1 MYVLSMYVN
10 NGLHTYTVLDV
21 INIHTRYNFV
31 QYWCQRCCSFAGVN
45 CQGCFSFLAPS
56 LEAGGFCP
64 AAHSTLSDTRTLIH
78 CLGSASPARRRYRW
92 IVKYSTRTST
102 STRSMNL
109 VLVRYLLPDSAA
121 CAAELLSAAYI

>member
-64 AAHSTLSDTRTLIH
+64 AAFYSVRYSYSYTAFRK
-78 CLGSASPARRRYRW
+78 RRRLAAA
-92 IVKYSTRTST
+92 IVGS
-102 STRSMNL
+102 
-109 VLVRYLLPDSAA
+109 
-121 CAAELLSAAYI
+121 